1 MDLEQVITLG
11 LALLLAVKYVFFE
24 QTEAESSLSLKSPII
39 SASST
44 QVLWEAGECCRRD
57 LVASKPQKVIKG
69 IIATNASPLVDPDLN
84 SPEADTVRDSGKANR
99 CSIRD
104 IYDNRLRHKKDY
116 EGVLMAFSV
125 DNVDNET

>member
-39 SASST
+39 SAPST
-44 QVLWEAGECCRRD
+44 QMLWEAGECCRRD

-69 IIATNASPLVDPDLN
+69 ILATNPSPSVASDLN
-84 SPEADTVRDSGKANR
+84 SPEADTVRDGKANR
-99 CSIRD
+99 CSITD
-104 IYDNRLRHKKDY
+104 IYATDYDSKTDY
-116 EGVLMAFSV
+116 EEGLRAFSV
-125 DNVDNET
+125 DNVDNVT